1 MDTRLANRLTHCKV
15 LCGPHEVTLRRA
27 DKGELLPLVCFFL
40 ISNGF
45 CLQIPHLLPPLS
57 IVLPTYH
64 IRPDGENARFS
75 ETKARLIAKESL
87 ESELKG
93 KGAEK
98 WENHNFEVRSP

>member
-1 MDTRLANRLTHCKV
+1 MKTSPFSVFFFNFKWFLPPD
-15 LCGPHEVTLRRA
+15 PPSPPSP
-27 DKGELLPLVCFFL
+27 LLPL
-40 ISNGF
+40 
-45 CLQIPHLLPPLS
+45 LLVPMS